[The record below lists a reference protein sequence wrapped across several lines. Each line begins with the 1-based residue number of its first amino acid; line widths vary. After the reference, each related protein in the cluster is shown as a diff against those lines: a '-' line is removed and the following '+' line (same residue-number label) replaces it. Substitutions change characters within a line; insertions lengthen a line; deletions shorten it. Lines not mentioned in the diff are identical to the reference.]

1 MGIDIADQRR
11 FYDERWRDLRY
22 ANRSRLLRATAIL
35 SAIADANI
43 KGPRILDLGCGSG
56 WFTSILGTFGPTV
69 GVDLSG
75 EAIAEA
81 SRRHPHVEFH
91 QEDFSTWEPTAD
103 GFDVIVSQ
111 EVIEHLEAQNRYL
124 ELAHR
129 ALRPNGL
136 LVLTTPN
143 PRTFA
148 AMPDEQRDSWPRQ
161 PIEKWLRP
169 RELARLLKS
178 AGFREV
184 GITSV
189 ILGYGVK
196 GHYRLINSKRVRGA
210 AAKGHLLG
218 PLELASLNLRLGLH
232 LLVRARKDQDA
243 V

>member
-1 MGIDIADQRR
+1 M
-11 FYDERWRDLRY
+11 
-22 ANRSRLLRATAIL
+22 

-43 KGPRILDLGCGSG
+43 KSPRILDLGCGSG

-81 SRRHPHVEFH
+81 SRRHPHVDFH
-91 QEDFSTWEPTAD
+91 QEDFSTWQPTSD

-124 ELAHR
+124 ELAYR

-136 LVLTTPN
+136 FVLTTPN

-148 AMPDEQRDSWPRQ
+148 AMPDTQRDSWPHQ

-169 RELARLLKS
+169 RELARLLHN
-178 AGFREV
+178 AGFTEV

-189 ILGYGVK
+189 IQGYGVK
-196 GHYRLINSKRVRGA
+196 GPYRLTNSQRVRRA
-210 AAKGHLLG
+210 AARGHLLG
-218 PLELASLNLRLGLH
+218 LLDRTSLNLGLGLH
-232 LLVRARKDQDA
+232 LFVRARKGQDA